1 MCKFLTGH
9 RVWLLLVASLLGVV
23 GAVASIPASYYK
35 PAAGKKDAEL
45 KTALHQLLY
54 NHKEVS
60 SYQDLP
66 TYFRR
71 TDVYPPGNERYGQWW
86 DMYGNIPLYT
96 NTFWGLHRE
105 HSFPKSWWGGSDA
118 TPAYVDLNHLYP
130 AEASANM
137 AKSNYPLGV
146 VQAANASFDNG
157 ITRVG
162 YPIVGQGGGAAQ
174 VFEPDDEYKGDFART
189 YFYMVT
195 CYQNLNWRYTYMV
208 SNNTYPTL
216 TDWAIRMLL
225 QWHRDDPVSQKE
237 IDRNEQIY
245 TIQANRNP
253 FIDYPEL
260 ADYIWG
266 TRKGQ
271 PWFPGS
277 QTEPAGDPVLDTPVQ
292 NMTLEFGQTAVGKSN
307 TASLFFHGTDLTGTL
322 TVTVGRPKG
331 QPADAPDYRSFFT
344 PADKSISAS
353 VVNSDGGYWLRVT
366 YAPTEIG
373 THEARLII
381 SDGGLPGSIGVAL
394 KGEALP
400 APTLHPFR
408 ALAPTDITPTSYTA
422 NWEVPS
428 DDVVD
433 YYIVTRTVINNGTS
447 ASQDL
452 VAETN
457 ELSITDC
464 EPGSRESYHVR
475 SCRLGYMSEPSNE
488 VFVDLAGL
496 QSPDITVDNPLG
508 WAFMPGGVRLV
519 CTAPHTGV
527 RVFDTMGRLILLI
540 PSISNNAEIPLPL
553 GAFFITTD
561 QQPTPIRVLVKE

>member
-1 MCKFLTGH
+1 MSKFLTGH
-9 RVWLLLVASLLGVV
+9 RAWLSIVASLLGVV
-23 GAVASIPASYYK
+23 GAVAAIPASYYRS
-35 PAAGKKDAEL
+35 ASGKKDAEL
-45 KTALHQLLY
+45 KTALHQILY

-66 TYFRR
+66 NYFRR

-86 DMYGNIPLYT
+86 DMYGNIPLYS

-130 AEASANM
+130 AEAAANM

-146 VQAANASFDNG
+146 AQPSKLEFDNG
-157 ITRVG
+157 VTRVG
-162 YPIVGQGGGAAQ
+162 YPIVGQGGGAAK

-195 CYQNLNWRYTYMV
+195 CYQNLTWRYTYMV

-216 TDWAIRMLL
+216 ADWAIRMLL

-245 TIQANRNP
+245 NIQANRNP

-277 QTEPAGDPVLDTPVQ
+277 ATEPAGDPILDTPVQ
-292 NMTLEFGQTAVGKSN
+292 DMTMEFGQTAVGKTN
-307 TASLFFHGTDLTGTL
+307 TASLFFHGENLTGTL
-322 TVTVGRPKG
+322 TVTVTRPKG
-331 QPADAPDYRSFFT
+331 QAPDAPDYRQFFT
-344 PADKSISAS
+344 PAESAISAS
-353 VVNSDGGYWLRVT
+353 VVCSDGGYWLRVAYT
-366 YAPTEIG
+366 PTEVG
-373 THEARLII
+373 THEARLVI
-381 SDGGLPGSIGVAL
+381 SDGGLPGSRGVAL

-400 APTLHPFR
+400 VPTLHTFR
-408 ALAPTDITPTSYTA
+408 ALSPTDITPTSYMA
-422 NWEVPS
+422 NWEVPA

-447 ASQDL
+447 ASQEL
-452 VAETN
+452 LAENN
-457 ELSITDC
+457 ELEITDC

-475 SCRLGYMSEPSNE
+475 SVRLGYESLPSNE
-488 VFVDLAGL
+488 VFVDLAGM

-508 WAFMPGGVRLV
+508 WAFMSGGVRLV

-527 RVFDTMGRLILLI
+527 RVFDAMGRLVRLI
-540 PSISNNAEIPLPL
+540 PEIDNNTEIPLPL
-553 GAFFITTD
+553 GAYFITTD
-561 QQPTPIRVLVKE
+561 SQPTPLRVLVKE